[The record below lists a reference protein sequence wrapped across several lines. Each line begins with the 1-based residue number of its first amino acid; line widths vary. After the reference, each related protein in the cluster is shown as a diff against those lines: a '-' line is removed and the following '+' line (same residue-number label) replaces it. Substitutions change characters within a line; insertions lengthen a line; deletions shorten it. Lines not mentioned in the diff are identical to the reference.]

1 MLDLITDVE
10 NNKSDKLREQLSIS
24 RKEIENLSNK
34 NQSIFLNMDEE
45 SKAKENLEKENAIL
59 KIELEKL

>member
-34 NQSIFLNMDEE
+34 NQSIFLSMDEE